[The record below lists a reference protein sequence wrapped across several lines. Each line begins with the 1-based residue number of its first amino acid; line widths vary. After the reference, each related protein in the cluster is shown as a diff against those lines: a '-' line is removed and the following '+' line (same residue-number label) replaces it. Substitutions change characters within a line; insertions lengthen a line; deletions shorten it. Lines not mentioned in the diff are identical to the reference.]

1 MPRDIKD
8 QSSSLPP
15 PSPVEYDEVLKGRNL
30 VYSQYMLM
38 QVFATVVAASVVVV
52 VVVVLAASMK
62 LAVVVAAEEE
72 LVVEVE
78 GHIAPEAFEAAER
91 IAVVIQAVG

>member
-52 VVVVLAASMK
+52 VVVLAASMK